1 MSKHSETDLEK
12 IKDVRVAATSRIWG
26 IAVGML
32 AICIPLSAVTRSGAI
47 LPLATIGGAAAGTFA
62 VWRSDDKKSPAKL
75 LQTQQLQQIE
85 ERLANLETIVSSD
98 DFDLQMKM
106 KRLEATNDHKV

>member
-1 MSKHSETDLEK
+1 MSKHSDTDPEQSQD
-12 IKDVRVAATSRIWG
+12 IRVAATSRIWG
-26 IAVGML
+26 IAIGML
-32 AICIPLSAVTRSGAI
+32 AICIPLSAATRSGAI

-62 VWRSDDKKSPAKL
+62 VWRSHDKKSLDKILSQP
-75 LQTQQLQQIE
+75 QLQQIE